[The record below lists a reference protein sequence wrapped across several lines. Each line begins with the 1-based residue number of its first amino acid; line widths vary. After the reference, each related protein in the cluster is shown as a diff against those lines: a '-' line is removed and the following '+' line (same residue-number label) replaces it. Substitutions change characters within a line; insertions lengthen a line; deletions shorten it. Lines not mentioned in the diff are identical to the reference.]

1 MAITCVFI
9 VASLAG
15 GLIYFR
21 KMERSFADII

>member
-1 MAITCVFI
+1 LFI
-9 VASLAG
+9 MASLIG